1 MPRSRA
7 RPKRAK
13 SRPKVRQRSKGKK
26 TVLPSENS
34 GAITNSSHLSK
45 YDVSKSQ
52 YENYKDLGL
61 LADANQ
67 IGAVRGSIR
76 GFKPRLKG
84 PTAEPTGEEH
94 HPLEDEVAPSVP
106 TCRPVPAGERKV
118 LQDLV
123 SRHGDD
129 YAAMERDMRLN
140 THQKTAP
147 QLRRRIAKMRDE
159 DSAAALAASEAE
171 AAGAAAPVRQKRKRT
186 KNPNRAFK
194 RRSTHFC

>member
-1 MPRSRA
+1 MHMPRSRA

-84 PTAEPTGEEH
+84 PTAEPTGERA
-94 HPLEDEVAPSVP
+94 LA
-106 TCRPVPAGERKV
+106 PVPPRASASDPPRPAAARRGAPPTGGRGGPFGPDLPAGKPARATPHAA
-118 LQDLV
+118 
-123 SRHGDD
+123 SRPAGRPLDV
-129 YAAMERDMRLN
+129 AC
-140 THQKTAP
+140 
-147 QLRRRIAKMRDE
+147 RRRRRRCRRARGRCCRTWSRATATTTPRW
-159 DSAAALAASEAE
+159 SA
-171 AAGAAAPVRQKRKRT
+171 T
-186 KNPNRAFK
+186 
-194 RRSTHFC
+194 

>member
-84 PTAEPTGEEH
+84 PTAEPTGERALAPVP
-94 HPLEDEVAPSVP
+94 PLSVPAPS
-106 TCRPVPAGERKV
+106 A
-118 LQDLV
+118 LQ
-123 SRHGDD
+123 S
-129 YAAMERDMRLN
+129 
-140 THQKTAP
+140 AP
-147 QLRRRIAKMRDE
+147 R
-159 DSAAALAASEAE
+159 
-171 AAGAAAPVRQKRKRT
+171 
-186 KNPNRAFK
+186 NR
-194 RRSTHFC
+194 SSLCVVQPY